1 MSQSVTRRPRTLFF
15 AIQVALSGALLAFST
30 LPASAEEASGAERPA
45 PQSPDQLLGPLFTD
59 VQSAKLFPDQKTF
72 ADAVP
77 NSDPL
82 MILADYRMQRNQS
95 GFDLR
100 HFVEL
105 NFTLPQ
111 KGEAYVP
118 PAGQSLREHIDGLWP
133 VLTRSTDSASKWD
146 SLLPLPKP
154 YVVPGGRFREVY
166 YWDTYFTMLGL
177 AESNHWDKVQ
187 DMVDN
192 FAHEIDA
199 WGHIPNGNRSYYLS
213 RSQPPFFAFMV
224 ELLATH
230 EGGDETLKKYLP
242 QLQKEYAYWMEGS
255 ENLAPGDAHERVV
268 KLKDGAVLNRYWD
281 DRDAPRTESW
291 LDDVTTAKNNPD
303 RPATDIYRD
312 LRAGAASGWDF
323 SSRWM
328 DNPQQLGSI
337 RTTSIVPVDLNA
349 LLFQMEKT
357 LARASKAAG
366 DSAGAARY
374 ESLASQRQQA
384 IETHLWNGKHGWY
397 ADYDLKTNKVR
408 DQLTAAALFPLYVK
422 AAAQDRAEKV
432 AAATRAQLL
441 KPGGLVTT
449 IEKTGQQW
457 DAPNGWAPLQWVATE
472 GLMNYGQKDLAMDV
486 TWRFLTNVQHTYNR
500 EQKLVEKYDVSSTG
514 TGGGGGEYPLQDGF
528 GWTNGVTL
536 KMLDLLCGTEK
547 PCDDVPQTRPGSE
560 PAPQQKQEG
569 KMLSQPA
576 QSSAP
581 AKAETSAPAKTE
593 APAPSQTETSAPA
606 KTDTAAP
613 TSNSAPADNAPDAP
627 NSSAQDNAAAQ
638 PAPAQ

>member
-1 MSQSVTRRPRTLFF
+1 MTQAVTRRPRTLFF

-30 LPASAEEASGAERPA
+30 LPASAQDAPADRAA
-45 PQSPDQLLGPLFTD
+45 PQPPDQLLGPLFTD

-77 NSDPL
+77 KSDPL

-177 AESNHWDKVQ
+177 AESDHWDKVQ

-213 RSQPPFFAFMV
+213 RSQPPFFSFMV

-255 ENLAPGDAHERVV
+255 DNLAAGDAHERVV

-303 RPATDIYRD
+303 RPATEIYRD
-312 LRAGAASGWDF
+312 LRAGARPAGIS
-323 SSRWM
+323 
-328 DNPQQLGSI
+328 
-337 RTTSIVPVDLNA
+337 
-349 LLFQMEKT
+349 
-357 LARASKAAG
+357 ARAGWITRSS
-366 DSAGAARY
+366 SARFAPRPFCRWI
-374 ESLASQRQQA
+374 STPCCSSWR
-384 IETHLWNGKHGWY
+384 
-397 ADYDLKTNKVR
+397 
-408 DQLTAAALFPLYVK
+408 
-422 AAAQDRAEKV
+422 
-432 AAATRAQLL
+432 
-441 KPGGLVTT
+441 KP
-449 IEKTGQQW
+449 
-457 DAPNGWAPLQWVATE
+457 
-472 GLMNYGQKDLAMDV
+472 
-486 TWRFLTNVQHTYNR
+486 WR
-500 EQKLVEKYDVSSTG
+500 
-514 TGGGGGEYPLQDGF
+514 
-528 GWTNGVTL
+528 
-536 KMLDLLCGTEK
+536 
-547 PCDDVPQTRPGSE
+547 
-560 PAPQQKQEG
+560 
-569 KMLSQPA
+569 
-576 QSSAP
+576 AP
-581 AKAETSAPAKTE
+581 AKRQATPQARPAMSR
-593 APAPSQTETSAPA
+593 SQASVSRRW
-606 KTDTAAP
+606 KP
-613 TSNSAPADNAPDAP
+613 TCGTRSMAGMRITI
-627 NSSAQDNAAAQ
+627 
-638 PAPAQ
+638 